1 MTIFILVHFRNHPKQ
16 PHDLQL
22 HSIRQKATI
31 QWILIP
37 TEIVYINFETH
48 KDNRTTTNTVRVI
61 SENYFIAVELEIIK
75 KLGGYMNKKVSLTG
89 IKPTGMPHLGNY
101 LGAIKPA
108 LELAENYKARYFIA
122 DYHALNTIRD
132 PQLLRDLTYEVAAT
146 WLACGLN
153 PHDVLFYRQSDVP
166 ETFELST
173 ILMAFTSKG
182 LMNRAHAYKSVV
194 QVNEETG
201 KDTDFGVNMGLYTYP
216 VLMAADILLFD
227 ADVVP
232 VGKDQKQHLE
242 MTADIAQ
249 TINSNYGKTLLT
261 IPEAIFHST
270 GQIVQGLDGR
280 KMSKSY
286 NNTIPLFVPEKK
298 FRKIINSIVTNS
310 QGVEESKDPETCN
323 VFSLFRLFA
332 NEDQQNDLANRYRA
346 GGMGWGEAKGALFE
360 LMNAQIS
367 PMRALYDELMA
378 DKSQIDATLQL
389 GAEQARDLA
398 SKKIAFLRNEI
409 GFSK

>member
-1 MTIFILVHFRNHPKQ
+1 MV
-16 PHDLQL
+16 
-22 HSIRQKATI
+22 
-31 QWILIP
+31 
-37 TEIVYINFETH
+37 
-48 KDNRTTTNTVRVI
+48 DNM
-61 SENYFIAVELEIIK
+61 SQ
-75 KLGGYMNKKVSLTG
+75 KVSLTG

-108 LELAENYKARYFIA
+108 LELAEKYTARYFIA

-132 PQLLRDLTYEVAAT
+132 PQLLKDLTYEVAAA

-153 PHDVLFYRQSDVP
+153 PDDVLFYRQSDVP

-173 ILMAFTSKG
+173 ILMAFTAKG
-182 LMNRAHAYKSVV
+182 LMNRAHAYKAVA
-194 QVNEETG
+194 QANEENG
-201 KDTDFGVNMGLYTYP
+201 KDTDYGVNMGLYTYP

-249 TINSNYGKTLLT
+249 TINSNYGNKLLT
-261 IPEAIFHST
+261 LPEAIFHTT
-270 GQIVQGLDGR
+270 GQVVQGLDGR

-310 QGVEESKDPETCN
+310 QGVEEPKDPETCN
-323 VFSLFRLFA
+323 VFALYRLFA
-332 NEDQQNDLANRYRA
+332 SDEQQIQLANRYRE

-360 LMNAQIS
+360 LMNAQIA
-367 PMRALYDELMA
+367 PKRAIYDELMA
-378 DKSQIDATLQL
+378 DKSCLDKILRS
-389 GAEQARDLA
+389 GGEKARAIA
-398 SKKIAFLRNEI
+398 SQKIAFLRKEI
-409 GFSK
+409 GIG